1 MTSGIMRANSLV
13 SPRSSISG
21 ASSNIRKERGAI
33 AAQACDT
40 CRSRK
45 QRCDEQRPK
54 CGTCYRFK
62 LECHYREPQPTKKDK
77 TLVEILARIKS
88 LEGKFDSMNV
98 QHAGFAT
105 PLYGHLVTTPGF
117 QPASFARS
125 DDLSAIPARLSG
137 SDDSGPSSITM
148 APYTFTSSVHQMLR
162 WPVVQGLLESI
173 SLSIPSVSA
182 SMIESEGA
190 TRALGLDNPTNRLPT
205 GDAGAVTY
213 ALTAVGISATVSS
226 QSTGSPLTSG
236 LMEDLASAYFNTFY
250 MCYPILDQQHFMT
263 QVLGSVARDGF
274 TDSIQSTLV
283 FLVLA
288 LGEIAILGFHGPPVS
303 ASGSPQPSGVKG
315 GTPRHPPGLALFN
328 EARRRMGFNLTE
340 CSLEA
345 VQVFALAGMYCEAC
359 SSHMEFWRMTTTASL
374 ACHALITGNPSELS
388 SPRATMIRRC
398 FWYCCIVENYLGT
411 ELGLPQSGLESLEDA
426 VGPPALTVSFT
437 AENFDGTHW
446 SLSQEYLAS
455 AIALRRLSLDAHKTL
470 GQPFNQY
477 ASGVDTE
484 ALNRTLEELIMNLEQ
499 WRMMVPPQLRW
510 TESRPE
516 EFPNPGGP
524 LAHAMPELLSMAMA
538 PSGVGVGV
546 GDAPPCPRAMFTT
559 DLAAEP
565 ATYPSNLDVQVAVLR
580 SRYYYAKLNI
590 YRQHVFR
597 VLNHPEQMRAED
609 ARGAAECLRACLK
622 WPVSMSPTSTHK
634 RLVPCLFFW
643 TQNMLGMLVLLHLSQ
658 SVQILSTIRHTL
670 CGEGFEREAGE
681 TVMLY
686 IAWIRDLKSVDS
698 AAGWAWEIV
707 RAIYNLEE

>member
-1 MTSGIMRANSLV
+1 MTSEIAGANSLV

-88 LEGKFDSMNV
+88 LEGKFDSMNT
-98 QHAGFAT
+98 QHAGFTT

-117 QPASFARS
+117 QTASFARS
-125 DDLSAIPARLSG
+125 GDLSAIPARLSG

-148 APYTFTSSVHQMLR
+148 APYTYTSSVHQMLR

-182 SMIESEGA
+182 STIESEGA

-213 ALTAVGISATVSS
+213 ALTTVGISATVSS

-236 LMEDLASAYFNTFY
+236 SMEDLTSAYFNTFY
-250 MCYPILDQQHFMT
+250 MCYPILDQQHFTT

-388 SPRATMIRRC
+388 SPRGTMIRRC

-437 AENFDGTHW
+437 PENFVGTHW
-446 SLSQEYLAS
+446 PLSQEYLAS
-455 AIALRRLSLDAHKTL
+455 AIALRRLSLDAHKAL
-470 GQPFNQY
+470 GQPLNQY
-477 ASGVDTE
+477 ASGVDAE

-499 WRMMVPPQLRW
+499 WKMMVPPQLRW

-538 PSGVGVGV
+538 PSGVAD
-546 GDAPPCPRAMFTT
+546 DAPPCPRAMFTT

>member
-1 MTSGIMRANSLV
+1 MTSEVLGANSQV
-13 SPRSSISG
+13 SPG

-62 LECHYREPQPTKKDK
+62 LGCHYREPLPTKKDK
-77 TLVEILARIKS
+77 TLVEILDRIKS
-88 LEGKFDSMNV
+88 LEGKFDSMSMQN
-98 QHAGFAT
+98 AGFTT
-105 PLYGHLVTTPGF
+105 PLYGQLATTSGF
-117 QPASFARS
+117 QAASFTRS

-137 SDDSGPSSITM
+137 SDDSGPGSIAM
-148 APYTFTSSVHQMLR
+148 APYTYTSSVHQMLR
-162 WPVVQGLLESI
+162 WPVVQSLLESI
-173 SLSIPSVSA
+173 SLNIPSVSA
-182 SMIESEGA
+182 STIEFEGA
-190 TRALGLDNPTNRLPT
+190 TSALGLNDPANRLPT
-205 GDAGAVTY
+205 EDAGAITY
-213 ALTAVGISATVSS
+213 VLPTAGIPAMVGSRP
-226 QSTGSPLTSG
+226 TGSPPASG
-236 LMEDLASAYFNTFY
+236 SMEDLASAFFNTFY
-250 MCYPILDQQHFMT
+250 LCYPILDQQHFMT
-263 QVLGSVARDGF
+263 QVLGSIAQDGF
-274 TDSIQSTLV
+274 TDSIQSTLA

-288 LGEIAILGFHGPPVS
+288 LGEIANLGSHGPPVS
-303 ASGSPQPSGVKG
+303 ASGGPQPSGVKG
-315 GTPRHPPGLALFN
+315 GTLRHPPGLALFN

-359 SSHMEFWRMTTTASL
+359 SSHMEFWRMTATASL
-374 ACHALITGNPSELS
+374 ACHALITGYPSELA

-411 ELGLPQSGLESLEDA
+411 ELGLPQSGLESLEDV

-437 AENFDGTHW
+437 PENSVGTHW

-455 AIALRRLSLDAHKTL
+455 AIALRRLSMGAHKTL
-470 GQPFNQY
+470 GQHSTQY
-477 ASGVDTE
+477 ASGVDAE
-484 ALNRTLEELIMNLEQ
+484 ALNRTLEELIINLEQ
-499 WRMMVPPQLRW
+499 WKMMVPPHLRW
-510 TESRPE
+510 DESRPE

-524 LAHAMPELLSMAMA
+524 LDHTIPELFPMMFA
-538 PSGVGVGV
+538 PSAVV
-546 GDAPPCPRAMFTT
+546 DAPSRAMFTT
-559 DLAAEP
+559 DLTAEP
-565 ATYPSNLDVQVAVLR
+565 TTYQSNLDVQVAVLR

-590 YRQHVFR
+590 YRQYVFR
-597 VLNHPEQMRAED
+597 VLNYPEQIRPED
-609 ARGAAECLRACLK
+609 AQGAAECLKACLK

-670 CGEGFEREAGE
+670 CGEGFEREASE

-686 IAWIRDLKSVDS
+686 IAWIRDLRSVDS
-698 AAGWAWEIV
+698 AAKWAWEIV